1 MKKELQYT
9 LILTAIY
16 FVVSWTGMLHHEIWF
31 DEAQAWLIARDSS
44 SISDLL
50 QNLQYEGHP
59 LLWHLLLFI
68 ITKFTSDP
76 FWMQVL
82 HVFLA
87 TVTVFIFLKNAPFRW
102 LFKILFIF
110 GYFMVFEYSI
120 LSRNYMLGVL
130 FLFWACSN
138 YSRRKEKFITI
149 SLLLTAAV
157 NVHLFFAVPALL
169 FFVLLAYEQFS
180 KGNFFPKSAF
190 IFGNLILLVGFLF
203 FVYQLIPPG
212 DSLFFHKEMPVSLY
226 ERLSQSSSFLV
237 KGILPLPDFSLE
249 HFWNSNLL
257 INQSK
262 PIALFFTLVLLFLPG
277 ILFYK
282 NLRILTFVYV
292 SFFGLF
298 VLFFLTQISATRHCG
313 VAFFVL
319 IIALWLNENAE
330 NQKNK
335 LQQII
340 TRLQLHRLKNPI
352 LYFILIVQLIA
363 GIHAY
368 ASDWNRPFS
377 TSNDLAGYLKSNTL
391 NQKEIAVIS
400 FEGIPLS
407 ALLQKKVHFLTENG
421 NKSFF
426 NYKYDHKINRTQGE
440 IIALLENYKMPQH
453 HMVLVSY
460 LNLTS
465 YNKPI
470 MWTKI
475 NNGLA
480 IRHLQSFENAIFEG
494 SNVYVY
500 EIVKF

>member
-9 LILTAIY
+9 LLITAIY
-16 FVVSWTGMLHHEIWF
+16 FVVSWIGMLHHEIWF
-31 DEAQAWLIARDSS
+31 DEAQAWLIARDSNS
-44 SISDLL
+44 VSDLL

-68 ITKFTSDP
+68 LTKFTSNP

-87 TVTVFIFLKNAPFRW
+87 TATVFIFLKNAPFRW
-102 LFKILFIF
+102 IFKILFVF

-130 FLFWACSN
+130 FLFWACS
-138 YSRRKEKFITI
+138 YYAKRKNKFISI
-149 SLLLTAAV
+149 SLLLAAAI

-169 FFVLLAYEQFS
+169 FFMFLAYEQFS
-180 KGNFFPKSAF
+180 KGNFFPKSRF
-190 IFGNLILLVGFLF
+190 IAGSLILLAGFSF

-212 DSLFFHKEMPVSLY
+212 DSLFFNKRIPVSFY

-237 KGILPLPDFSLE
+237 KGILPLPDFSLM

-262 PIALFFTLVLLFLPG
+262 PIALLFTLVLLLLPC

-282 NLRILTFVYV
+282 NWRILLFAYLN
-292 SFFGLF
+292 FFGLF
-298 VLFFLTQISATRHCG
+298 ILFFLTQISATRHCG
-313 VAFFVL
+313 VAFIVL
-319 IIALWLNENAE
+319 IVGLWLNEQTE
-330 NQKNK
+330 SQQGKWQEILMQWK
-335 LQQII
+335 LHQ
-340 TRLQLHRLKNPI
+340 LKNPI
-352 LYFILIVQLIA
+352 LYFILMVQLVA

-368 ASDWNRPFS
+368 AADLKHPFS
-377 TSNDLAGYLKSNTL
+377 TSNDVAGFLKSEKL
-391 NQKEIAVIS
+391 SQKEIAVIS

-426 NYKYDHKINRTQGE
+426 NYKYDHKINRTQEE
-440 IIALLENYKMPQH
+440 IIALLQNYKMPQR

-475 NNGLA
+475 NNKLY
-480 IRHLQSFENAIFEG
+480 IRSLKIFENAIFEG

-500 EIVKF
+500 EIVKI